1 MKITLKIINDFIIL
15 GPRLN
20 ADAEKNIKILK
31 ELDSFFDWLQT
42 TNDIEELKKL
52 EECKDVNS
60 LNRLEK
66 TDIIQEI
73 IQIIGAS
80 NFEPNDNAR
89 KVLLKCLDKRTH
101 KQMSTVWSLSL
112 ISPVKEVEMNDIL
125 LKEYSNEEDY
135 KKDINTIKEQLIKP
149 FYKKTLEG
157 LKVFGEIYEKD
168 NSQVLTYYDF
178 FKQTIFGDFKE

>member
-1 MKITLKIINDFIIL
+1 
-15 GPRLN
+15 
-20 ADAEKNIKILK
+20 
-31 ELDSFFDWLQT
+31 
-42 TNDIEELKKL
+42 
-52 EECKDVNS
+52 
-60 LNRLEK
+60 
-66 TDIIQEI
+66 
-73 IQIIGAS
+73 
-80 NFEPNDNAR
+80 
-89 KVLLKCLDKRTH
+89 
-101 KQMSTVWSLSL
+101 MSTVWSLSL

-125 LKEYSNEEDY
+125 LKKYSNEEDY